1 MRKFMS
7 IWLERLKEMS
17 NDDDGA
23 VAVEYAMIAGTVT
36 LAIAFAVSD
45 IGNSLTTIYQSFSG
59 GF

>member
-7 IWLERLKEMS
+7 IWLEQLKELKK
-17 NDDDGA
+17 DDDGA
-23 VAVEYAMIAGTVT
+23 VAVEYAIIAGTVI

-45 IGNSLTTIYQSFSG
+45 IGNSLTTLYYSFSG